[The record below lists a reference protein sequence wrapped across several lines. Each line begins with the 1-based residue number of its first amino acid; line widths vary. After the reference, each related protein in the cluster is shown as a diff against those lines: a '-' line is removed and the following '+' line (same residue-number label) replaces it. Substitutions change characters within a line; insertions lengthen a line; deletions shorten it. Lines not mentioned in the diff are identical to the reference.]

1 MVTHCS
7 APYLKGLCQW
17 DGAAV
22 RQSGVASP
30 LSAPV
35 RRCAGREG
43 SIKQPCGSERLA
55 VVLQHFC
62 KGHGLFQ
69 SRPSAAS
76 LFSSQSCKIFRAQE
90 ILGLSEKSLSL
101 GRSVIL
107 FASLFGSSPPPPRSF
122 CHRTGSVTVTDAL
135 R

>member
-55 VVLQHFC
+55 VVLQRTRSLPVPTFC
-62 KGHGLFQ
+62 
-69 SRPSAAS
+69 SS
-76 LFSSQSCKIFRAQE
+76 LFSSQSCKIFKAQE

-101 GRSVIL
+101 GRSVIP
-107 FASLFGSSPPPPRSF
+107 FASLFGSSLCSF
-122 CHRTGSVTVTDAL
+122 CRRTGSVTVTDAL
-135 R
+135 G